1 MKIAYA
7 NNGVLVTK
15 IQRNHVHNDMDESQL
30 LSQRSQDILEKAELW
45 EQRIDEQSPG
55 TGKRGYNGA
64 QRIWGYDGA
73 VLYLECGGG

>member
-45 EQRIDEQSPG
+45 EQRIS
-55 TGKRGYNGA
+55 
-64 QRIWGYDGA
+64 
-73 VLYLECGGG
+73 